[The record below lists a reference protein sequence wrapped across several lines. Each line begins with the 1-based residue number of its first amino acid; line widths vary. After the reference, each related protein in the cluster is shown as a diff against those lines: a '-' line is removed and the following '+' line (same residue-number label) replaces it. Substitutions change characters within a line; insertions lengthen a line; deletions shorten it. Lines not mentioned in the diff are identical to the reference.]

1 MIRKVPSDNELIQLT
16 KQGDESAYSEIYKRY
31 WGILFQH
38 ARKMLQDDESAKDIV
53 QDVFAALWTKRNN
66 LDIHTKLSSYL
77 YGVVRYKIFDFIDR
91 GKVQGSYLQSLEK
104 FIDQGEYTTDNIWLQ
119 KELALQ
125 IEKETN
131 ALPAKMREIFVL
143 SREQDLSYKEIAE
156 QLNISDQTVKKQI
169 YNAMKILRPKFG
181 LYLLILSY
189 LFRF

>member
-1 MIRKVPSDNELIQLT
+1 MIRKVLSDNELIQLAR
-16 KQGDESAYSEIYKRY
+16 QGDESAYSEIYKRY

-38 ARKMLQDDESAKDIV
+38 ARKMLQDDEVAKDIV
-53 QDVFAALWTKRNN
+53 QDVFVALWTKRDN

-91 GKVQGSYLQSLEK
+91 GKVQGNYLQSLEK

-125 IEKETN
+125 IERETN
-131 ALPAKMREIFVL
+131 ALPAKMREIFIL
-143 SREQDLSYKEIAE
+143 SREQDLSYKEIAK

-181 LYLLILSY
+181 LYLLMLY
-189 LFRF
+189 DLLRF